1 MNGDGRDRTRASRIG
16 RLAGRIGR
24 AVGVLVAA
32 VTAWRT
38 VRGRGRGRPAH
49 AHAGLGGGGEPGAS
63 HGPDRSGGHR
73 AADAHETDPSRRT
86 IPANRHAE
94 TLVAGLLLCA
104 ALLAFGFTAI
114 YITLQTNT
122 QLLGLAMGGALAL
135 LAAAAIVA
143 GKLVVPQ
150 ETAVEERGELLD
162 EELVEEVVEI
172 IESGGEG
179 ISRRVLL
186 TGACGLAGVG
196 MVTAVAAPLAS
207 LGPPAGLLH
216 QSPWARGI
224 RLVDDQG
231 KVYAADQIQIG
242 SFYTALPEGQDWESF
257 GAGLLVVRLAP
268 EFIELPPAR
277 RGWAPEGIMAFSK
290 ICPHAGCAISLY
302 RYPTYPATSTPA
314 PAFTCPCH
322 YSTFTPG
329 DGGKVI
335 FGPAGRPLPQLP
347 LMVDADGH
355 LRAAGRFDEDI
366 GPSWWG
372 VRRT

>member
-1 MNGDGRDRTRASRIG
+1 MTEEHKKPSR
-16 RLAGRIGR
+16 AGRIGR
-24 AVGVLVAA
+24 AVGAGVAA

-38 VRGRGRGRPAH
+38 ARGRERPQRDVWA
-49 AHAGLGGGGEPGAS
+49 PGAPGAPAEATPS
-63 HGPDRSGGHR
+63 DGAPPPEPDP
-73 AADAHETDPSRRT
+73 AERT
-86 IPANRHAE
+86 VPANRRAE
-94 TLVAGLLLCA
+94 NLVAALLVGA

-114 YITLQTNT
+114 YITLETNT
-122 QLLGLAMGGALAL
+122 QLLGLAFGGALAL

-150 ETAVEERGELLD
+150 ETSVEERDELLD
-162 EELVEEVVEI
+162 DEQVEEVVEI
-172 IESGGEG
+172 VESGGEG

-186 TGACGLAGVG
+186 TGACGLAGAG

-207 LGPPAGLLH
+207 LGPASALLH
-216 QSPWARGI
+216 QSPWTRGI

-231 KVYAADQIQIG
+231 KPYAADEIQIG
-242 SFYTALPEGQDWESF
+242 SFYTALPEGEDWESF
-257 GAGLLVVRLAP
+257 GAGVLVVRLPP
-268 EFIELPPAR
+268 EFNELPADR
-277 RGWAPEGIMAFSK
+277 RGWAPDGIMAYSK
-290 ICPHAGCAISLY
+290 ICPHAGCAISLF
-302 RYPTYPATSTPA
+302 RYPTDPQTSSPA

-347 LMVDADGH
+347 LMIDSEGN
-355 LRAAGRFDEDI
+355 LRCAGRFNEDV

-372 VRRT
+372 GRRT

>member
-1 MNGDGRDRTRASRIG
+1 MSEDHEGPSR
-16 RLAGRIGR
+16 AGRVGR

-38 VRGRGRGRPAH
+38 ARAKKP
-49 AHAGLGGGGEPGAS
+49 P
-63 HGPDRSGGHR
+63 GPDVSRSGAAAQPATRDAEPAPEPDPAQRTVPSDRR
-73 AADAHETDPSRRT
+73 AE
-86 IPANRHAE
+86 NLVVGL
-94 TLVAGLLLCA
+94 LVAA
-104 ALLAFGFTAI
+104 ALLGFGFTAI
-114 YITLQTNT
+114 YITLETDT

-135 LAAAAIVA
+135 LSAAAIVA
-143 GKLVVPQ
+143 GKGVVPQ
-150 ETAVEERGELLD
+150 ETAVEERDELLD
-162 EELVEEVVEI
+162 DEEVEEVVEI
-172 IESGGEG
+172 VEAGGEG
-179 ISRRVLL
+179 VSRRVLL
-186 TGACGLAGVG
+186 TGACGLAGAG

-216 QSPWARGI
+216 QSPWTRGV

-231 KVYAADQIQIG
+231 KPYAADEIQIG

-257 GAGLLVVRLAP
+257 GAGVLVVRLPP
-268 EFIELPPAR
+268 EFNELPPSR
-277 RGWAPEGIMAFSK
+277 RGWAPEGIMAYSK

-302 RYPTYPATSTPA
+302 RYPTDPQTSSPS

-329 DGGKVI
+329 DGGKVT
-335 FGPAGRPLPQLP
+335 FGPAGRALPQLP
-347 LMVDADGH
+347 LLIDAEGN
-355 LRAAGRFDEDI
+355 LRCAGRFDQDI

>member
-1 MNGDGRDRTRASRIG
+1 MSEEDEMDEDHTGAPRGR
-16 RLAGRIGR
+16 RLGR
-24 AVGVLVAA
+24 AIGLVVAA
-32 VTAWRT
+32 VTAWRAA
-38 VRGRGRGRPAH
+38 RGEERPA
-49 AHAGLGGGGEPGAS
+49 APAGSRTPRPGPEP
-63 HGPDRSGGHR
+63 
-73 AADAHETDPSRRT
+73 DPSHRTVPASRR
-86 IPANRHAE
+86 AE
-94 TLVAGLLLCA
+94 TLVAALLLVAGLLG
-104 ALLAFGFTAI
+104 FGFTVI
-114 YITLQTNT
+114 YIVRETDA
-122 QLLGLAMGGALAL
+122 QLLGLAIGGALAM
-135 LAAAAIVA
+135 LAAAAIIA

-150 ETAVEERGELLD
+150 ETAVEERDELLD
-162 EELVEEVVEI
+162 DREVEEVVEI
-172 IESGGEG
+172 VESGGEG
-179 ISRRVLL
+179 VSRRVLL
-186 TGACGLAGVG
+186 TGACGLAGAGV
-196 MVTAVAAPLAS
+196 VTAVAAPLAS

-216 QSPWARGI
+216 QSPWTRGI

-231 KVYAADQIQIG
+231 KVYSAGEIQIG
-242 SFYTALPEGQDWESF
+242 AFYTALPEGQNQESF
-257 GAGLLVVRLAP
+257 GAGLLVVRLPP
-268 EFIELPPAR
+268 EFNELPPSR

-302 RYPTYPATSTPA
+302 RYPTYPATSSHS

-347 LMVDADGH
+347 LMIDSDGN